1 MPDLHLFGMDKE
13 QIKNAILRAIRNN
26 PVMDD
31 IKSVSLFGSSA
42 AGTAEQDSDID
53 LLIEFMPSATVGFFK
68 FAQIQRNLQ
77 HFLGR
82 DVDLLTPE
90 SLSKFFRAEVLKQ
103 AELVYEK

>member
-1 MPDLHLFGMDKE
+1 MFSMDKQ
-13 QIKNAILRAIRNN
+13 QIKNVILQAIRND

-31 IKSVSLFGSSA
+31 IKSVSLFGSSVT
-42 AGTAEQDSDID
+42 GTTKQDSDID
-53 LLIEFMPSATVGFFK
+53 LLIEFIPSATVGFFK

-77 HFLGR
+77 HYLGQ